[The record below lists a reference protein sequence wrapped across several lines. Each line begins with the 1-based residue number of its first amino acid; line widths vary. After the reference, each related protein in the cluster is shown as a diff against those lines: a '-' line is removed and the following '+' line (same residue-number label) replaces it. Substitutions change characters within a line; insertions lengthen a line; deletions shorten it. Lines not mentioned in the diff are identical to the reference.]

1 MSFVVAQSHFI
12 FGVRTGV
19 RNNLCFF
26 DEQTVVFP
34 SGNSCVCFNTVQR
47 WQRFISGSERSQGM
61 RAMTI
66 SSNRRYLAVSDYG
79 ERATV
84 TVFDLQHEQ
93 GRKRKV
99 LSAGDM
105 SVQEFICIAFSP
117 DSKYLIGLTGSPEW
131 MLILWLW
138 EKHKLLAT
146 LKTTNTNNPV
156 TQVSFNPYSN
166 TQLCVSGTGV
176 FKLFRYSEG
185 ALKPSSVAKV
195 ESINFLCH
203 TWVSEHRVIAG
214 TDTGRLLVFESGDL
228 RREISMTCV
237 QGQPARQ
244 VEVKKIK
251 DANVNEGPSVPSITA
266 ILSYSKGFACSRGP
280 GTVFLFEQTD
290 ENGYRK
296 TREIKIPLD
305 AYCSGV
311 TLAEYQQ
318 IDTICISPAEETL
331 AISTNR
337 GQLYSVCL
345 SSVDMNKEDKLHFE
359 FLSQSFHSSSITGL
373 SICIRKPLVATCS
386 LDRSVRIW
394 NYETKVLELCKEF
407 QEEAYSVALHPT
419 GLFILVGFSDRLRLM
434 NLLIDDIRTFKE
446 FTVRSCRECA
456 FSNGGH
462 MFAAVNGNI
471 IQIYSVTS
479 FDNILN
485 LKGHN
490 GKVCRIEWSLDDSR
504 VVSCGVDGAVY
515 EWNTQSG
522 KRESE
527 SVLKSCSYTGVAF
540 SSDCKTILA
549 VGTDLTLKEIQDCQ
563 VLREVPAD
571 ETAHTAL
578 AVSHSGRVVFTG
590 TSSGTVR
597 AIKYPLPIQKEW
609 MTYQAHSGP
618 VTKMVITYDDQ
629 FLLTVSE
636 DGCLLIWKIIDKEGR
651 GLKSNKHIVHTEEI
665 LITKSDLEE
674 KTQHMLEMKMRLE
687 ELQMENEYQLRLKD
701 MNYNEK
707 LRELSDNFVQQIE
720 SLKTSQ
726 QAMKTEMEKQECE
739 NQQNSAELIMKH
751 SKELKDLEL
760 SYSQKLIVEHEK
772 YQDLQQKHQRMQ
784 EDYEKQLKSA
794 EDRKIQ
800 AVEELTKMYEAK
812 LQEKAELLAQCQEDT
827 EQKISVFKAII
838 KQAEED
844 EERKILE
851 IQTNYEKKMKT
862 EKQTNTNLKGKNSI
876 MAQKFISL
884 QKQIDD
890 RSADINKLKQER
902 QRLLGL
908 IRSLESDIEDL
919 KRQISGHEK
928 TSQDK
933 DHIISCLKRK
943 NQELE
948 KLKFVLEFQLNELK
962 QKTEPLQHD
971 INVKKE
977 RISQLEE
984 ELIQTDKSNAQLK
997 LTVSELKLKLKTRD
1011 KEMCKESQ
1019 KVKDLETHLQRL
1031 KSDLHNCVGFIQEPK
1046 TLKDNIQMIY
1056 ARYVQQTERVER
1068 TNADDTVQ
1076 KALRHQCDR
1085 QERTVNG
1092 LKMRL
1097 VKSAEEHEKVY
1108 TKIMKEN
1115 MTLIAEINELR
1126 KELHLAR
1133 TQAKDVRA
1141 QLALLKKPKKSQPI
1155 LEEAAY
1161 QEPKQLGVS

>member
-228 RREISMTCV
+228 RREISMTC
-237 QGQPARQ
+237 
-244 VEVKKIK
+244 KIK

-345 SSVDMNKEDKLHFE
+345 SSVVRIKGMDKLHFE

-933 DHIISCLKRK
+933 VTKIRAVISFLH
-943 NQELE
+943 
-948 KLKFVLEFQLNELK
+948 FELK
-962 QKTEPLQHD
+962 QCQHYQLQC
-971 INVKKE
+971 
-977 RISQLEE
+977 RAISRVRQLEE

>member
-156 TQVSFNPYSN
+156 TQVSFNPYNN

-203 TWVSEHRVIAG
+203 TWMSEHRVIAG

-228 RREISMTCV
+228 RREVSMTCV
-237 QGQPARQ
+237 QGQSARQ

-251 DANVNEGPSVPSITA
+251 DANVDEGPSVPSITA

-296 TREIKIPLD
+296 TREI
-305 AYCSGV
+305 
-311 TLAEYQQ
+311 
-318 IDTICISPAEETL
+318 
-331 AISTNR
+331 
-337 GQLYSVCL
+337 
-345 SSVDMNKEDKLHFE
+345 KEDKLHFE

-394 NYETKVLELCKEF
+394 NYETKVLELYKEF

-479 FDNILN
+479 FDNIVN

-571 ETAHTAL
+571 EPAHTAL

-609 MTYQAHSGP
+609 ITYQAHSGP

-636 DGCLLIWKIIDKEGR
+636 DGCLLIWKTIDKEGK

-812 LQEKAELLAQCQEDT
+812 LQEKAEVLAQCQEDT

-971 INVKKE
+971 ISVKKE

-984 ELIQTDKSNAQLK
+984 ELTQTDKSNAQLK

-1133 TQAKDVRA
+1133 TQAKDVKA

>member
-933 DHIISCLKRK
+933 
-943 NQELE
+943 
-948 KLKFVLEFQLNELK
+948 LNELK

>member
-337 GQLYSVCL
+337 GQLYSVSL

-446 FTVRSCRECA
+446 FTVRSCRE
-456 FSNGGH
+456 
-462 MFAAVNGNI
+462 
-471 IQIYSVTS
+471 
-479 FDNILN
+479 
-485 LKGHN
+485 
-490 GKVCRIEWSLDDSR
+490 VCRIEWSLDDSR

-515 EWNTQSG
+515 EWNTQTG

-1085 QERTVNG
+1085 QEKTVNG

>member
-79 ERATV
+79 ERAAV

-117 DSKYLIGLTGSPEW
+117 DSKYLIGLTGGPEW

-156 TQVSFNPYSN
+156 TQVSFNPYNN

-185 ALKPSSVAKV
+185 ALKQSSVAKV

-203 TWVSEHRVIAG
+203 TWMSEHRVIAG

-228 RREISMTCV
+228 RREISMTSV
-237 QGQPARQ
+237 QGQSARQ

-251 DANVNEGPSVPSITA
+251 DANVDEGPSVPSITA

-290 ENGYRK
+290 DNGYRK
-296 TREIKIPLD
+296 TREIKIPVD
-305 AYCSGV
+305 AYWTS
-311 TLAEYQQ
+311 AEYQQ

-337 GQLYSVCL
+337 GQLYSVSL

-373 SICIRKPLVATCS
+373 SICIRKPLIATCS

-394 NYETKVLELCKEF
+394 NYETKVLELYKEF

-609 MTYQAHSGP
+609 LTYQAHSGP

-720 SLKTSQ
+720 TLKTSQ

-772 YQDLQQKHQRMQ
+772 YQDLEQKHQRML

-812 LQEKAELLAQCQEDT
+812 LQEKTELLAQCQEDA

-933 DHIISCLKRK
+933 DHIISRLKRK

-971 INVKKE
+971 ISVKKE

-1031 KSDLHNCVGFIQEPK
+1031 KSDLHNCVSFIQEPK

-1056 ARYVQQTERVER
+1056 TRYVQQTERVER

-1108 TKIMKEN
+1108 AKIMKEN

-1133 TQAKDVRA
+1133 TQAKDVKA

-1161 QEPKQLGVS
+1161 QDPKQLGVS